1 MEKKIETFEIY
12 KTKHKILMDKV
23 DNNLILIKE
32 IAGEIRLNLFR
43 FKSPLCDQENLIK
56 IKQILKMR

>member
-1 MEKKIETFEIY
+1 MEKKLDSY

-43 FKSPLCDQENLIK
+43 FKSPLCDQEGLTK

>member
-23 DNNLILIKE
+23 DNNLILIRKN
-32 IAGEIRLNLFR
+32 I
-43 FKSPLCDQENLIK
+43 IK
-56 IKQILKMR
+56 IKQILKMG

>member
-1 MEKKIETFEIY
+1 MEKKIEIY
-12 KTKHKILMDKV
+12 KTKHKVLMDKV

-32 IAGEIRLNLFR
+32 IAGEIRLNLNR
-43 FKSPLCDQENLIK
+43 FKSPLRDQENLIK

>member
-23 DNNLILIKE
+23 DNNLILIKN
-32 IAGEIRLNLFR
+32 G
-43 FKSPLCDQENLIK
+43 LIK
-56 IKQILKMR
+56 IKQILKMG

>member
-1 MEKKIETFEIY
+1 MENKLDVY

-23 DNNLILIKE
+23 DNNLILIKKCFIE
-32 IAGEIRLNLFR
+32 
-43 FKSPLCDQENLIK
+43 

>member
-43 FKSPLCDQENLIK
+43 FKSPFCDQEWSY
-56 IKQILKMR
+56 

>member
-1 MEKKIETFEIY
+1 MEKKLEIY
-12 KTKHKILMDKV
+12 KEKHKNLMDKV

-32 IAGEIRLNLFR
+32 VLV
-43 FKSPLCDQENLIK
+43 K

>member
-1 MEKKIETFEIY
+1 MEKKLENY
-12 KTKHKILMDKV
+12 RTKHKNLLDKI

-32 IAGEIRLNLFR
+32 IAGEIRLNLNR

-56 IKQILKMR
+56 IKQILNMR

>member
-1 MEKKIETFEIY
+1 MEKKLEIY
-12 KTKHKILMDKV
+12 KTKHKNLMDKV

-32 IAGEIRLNLFR
+32 ILV
-43 FKSPLCDQENLIK
+43 K

>member
-1 MEKKIETFEIY
+1 MSNDKLEIY
-12 KTKHKILMDKV
+12 KTKHKILMEKV

-32 IAGEIRLNLFR
+32 VLV
-43 FKSPLCDQENLIK
+43 K

>member
-1 MEKKIETFEIY
+1 MENKLESY

-23 DNNLILIKE
+23 DNNLILIKN
-32 IAGEIRLNLFR
+32 G
-43 FKSPLCDQENLIK
+43 LIK

>member
-1 MEKKIETFEIY
+1 MENKLESY

-43 FKSPLCDQENLIK
+43 FKSPFCDQEWSYEN
-56 IKQILKMR
+56 